1 MDNQNNYENVNNNGQ
16 PPVDYE
22 KKAKTIFILGLVG
35 LIAGVIVGF
44 CCCAIVGPVMG
55 IITLVMANGLKEQLS
70 YLSEE
75 GQKNVKVGKILAIIA
90 IVVGVIYLIINMAT
104 MSDTMAQME
113 ELMEQYTLLI

>member
-1 MDNQNNYENVNNNGQ
+1 MDNQNNYENMNNNGQ

-35 LIAGVIVGF
+35 LIAGVIIGF

-55 IITLVMANGLKEQLS
+55 IITLVMANGIKDQIQ

-75 GQKNVKVGKILAIIA
+75 GQKNVKVGKILGIIA
-90 IVVGVIYLIINMAT
+90 IAVGVIFMIINMAT

-113 ELMEQYTLLI
+113 ELMEQYTLLM